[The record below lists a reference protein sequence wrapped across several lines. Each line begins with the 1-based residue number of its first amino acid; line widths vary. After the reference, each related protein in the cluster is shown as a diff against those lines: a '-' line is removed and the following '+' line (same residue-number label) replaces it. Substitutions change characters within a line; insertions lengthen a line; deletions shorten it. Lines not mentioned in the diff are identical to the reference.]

1 MNLLSRKLVGN
12 LLIKIGEKIKN
23 GECGLDDDEIKE
35 LSTMILHR
43 KLNLEQVCNEY
54 GFSRATLYRKI
65 QSGEFPKPHKDAGGK
80 EYFWQDEIEDCL

>member
-12 LLIKIGEKIKN
+12 LLINIGEKIKN
-23 GECGLDDDEIKE
+23 GDCGLDDEEIKE

-43 KLNLEQVCNEY
+43 KLNIEQVCNEY

-65 QSGEFPKPHKDAGGK
+65 QSGEFPKPHKDPGGK
-80 EYFWQDEIEDCL
+80 EYFWQDEIEENF